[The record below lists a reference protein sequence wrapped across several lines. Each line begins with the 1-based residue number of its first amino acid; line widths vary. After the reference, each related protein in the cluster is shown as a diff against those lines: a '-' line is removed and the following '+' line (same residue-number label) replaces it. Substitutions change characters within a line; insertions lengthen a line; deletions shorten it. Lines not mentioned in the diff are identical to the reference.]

1 MPLLLNVYATL
12 SDPALPTFPHRP
24 LGARNVDDPALLE
37 HLDGFIG
44 YVMNASDAPMTAQ
57 RYHLYRHIQR
67 VRWQFS
73 LELDGSDLDALHVW
87 AFEANAVVLWP
98 DGGVRDNRGKT
109 LFHPDAALIDD
120 DAELPYPDDAEQ
132 RRERTL
138 QALSQRQLTVPVSL
152 PPVIGETEVE
162 LRDVDDVAARM
173 QAVFAVAVRG
183 ESLQGDDPLATDE
196 ILARL
201 PRAASTLSPDEQAFM
216 AAEPPDPQQII
227 DAVWRYEALAV
238 LQWAMGWLDAL
249 PFPDQVC
256 DVSRCA
262 ELALTWA
269 DSASTHTATLRPAGE
284 ILDALDLHL
293 RLHWLTRQARLDE
306 TDPPA
311 GLIPGVIAERHHA
324 LNWLV
329 RFESRDWD
337 DIDTPT

>member
-1 MPLLLNVYATL
+1 MPLLNVYATPRA
-12 SDPALPTFPHRP
+12 PAEPAFGHRP
-24 LGARNVDDPALLE
+24 LGRRGLDDPALTE

-73 LELDGSDLDALHVW
+73 LELDATDLDAFHDW
-87 AFEANAVVLWP
+87 AKTANAVVLWP
-98 DGGVRDNRGKT
+98 DGGVRDAQGRT
-109 LFHPDAALIDD
+109 LFHPDVALVDD

-138 QALSQRQLTVPVSL
+138 QALSRRQLTVPVSL
-152 PPVIGETEVE
+152 PPVIGENEVE
-162 LRDVDDVAARM
+162 LRDASDVAARM

-183 ESLQGDDPLATDE
+183 EGLQGDEPLTTDE

-201 PRAASTLSPDEQAFM
+201 PDATSALSPNEQAFM
-216 AAEPPDPQQII
+216 ATRTPEPQQVIN
-227 DAVWRYEALAV
+227 AAWRYEALAV
-238 LQWAMGWLDAL
+238 LQWALGLLDEL
-249 PFPDQVC
+249 PFPDRIC
-256 DVSRCA
+256 DVSQCA
-262 ELALTWA
+262 RLALERA
-269 DSASTHTATLRPAGE
+269 DSTSPREATLRPTSE

-306 TDPPA
+306 VDPPA
-311 GLIPGVIAERHHA
+311 GLVPGSVAERHHA

-329 RFESRDWD
+329 RFENRDWD
-337 DIDTPT
+337 DVDTPT